1 MRPTDEEIQEKYYT
15 MPTNKAGGEQ
25 EKAQW
30 EQANC
35 ERLKQQEAAKW
46 ARDFDPWYYVEDG
59 DLPELY
65 EDENGQIKSDYVWV
79 KCTDGEYD
87 EASLRKPSNLNMFW
101 DFIND
106 HEINGEVTDIADDV
120 YKVKCWMYPIE
131 PKR

>member
-46 ARDFDPWYYVEDG
+46 ARGFDPWHYVEDG
-59 DLPELY
+59 DLPSFDTDVFVVLDNEEADKDVAQLIDCGDGKTY
-65 EDENGQIKSDYVWV
+65 EWFCQGDVMGKDEDYI
-79 KCTDGEYD
+79 
-87 EASLRKPSNLNMFW
+87 
-101 DFIND
+101 DF
-106 HEINGEVTDIADDV
+106 EQ
-120 YKVKCWMYPIE
+120 VKCWMYPID

>member
-1 MRPTDEEIQEKYYT
+1 MRPTNKEIKNAARAKDKIGYGFDPKKEYIFEEGFRK
-15 MPTNKAGGEQ
+15 G
-25 EKAQW
+25 
-30 EQANC
+30 
-35 ERLKQQEAAKW
+35 AKW
-46 ARDFDPWYYVEDG
+46 YRDNLNPWYYTEDG
-59 DLPELY
+59 DFPELY